1 MEIKEIFESNNLSG
15 STKKELAN
23 FLVSKFGIEKPV
35 AFFEIEKAMQNGDI
49 ILNDDTD
56 TIMLPRE
63 MGLTKAK
70 LSLSTKGYGFA
81 MIEGREND
89 VFIPKPFVGKALNG
103 DTILVEIQPDKFDT
117 TKEIAIVRQVLKHT
131 DLNIVGIVQKGKRGM
146 IYVTPD
152 REVFP
157 NIVIP
162 ANFQLDA
169 RTGDKVVVKVKEYSD
184 KQPTGEIVE
193 ILGES
198 YKPEVE
204 LLAIARSYELDEK
217 YPEEQQREAEK
228 VKQELSADD
237 LVGRLDLRNE
247 LIITIDGDDA
257 KDLDDAISL
266 KKNSN
271 GTWRLGVHIADVGE
285 YVKMDS
291 VLDKEA
297 FNRATSVYFPRFVI
311 PMLPKALSNGICS
324 LNPQVPRLALSVF
337 MDINNDGQVVKHEIK
352 ETVIESNERMTYKN
366 VQAILD
372 GDEAL
377 RTRYAEIVP
386 MLEDMATLSDIL
398 RNMRFKR
405 GEVDFE
411 LRETKIELDENND
424 VTEVKEYPYLQS
436 NGIIESFMLVANET
450 IAEHYENLKLP
461 FCYRIHQKPDNERY
475 ENFLTFLNQYN
486 VSIKDAEEGLNGSK
500 LQNLFDQIKEEEYA
514 TVVRRVALRTM
525 KKAIYA
531 PENDGHF
538 ALAAPYYCHF
548 TSPIRRYP
556 DLCIHRIIKKDLRG
570 ELTPESVEYLKGF
583 VTKAC
588 KQSSEKERNAD
599 EAERTVDDY
608 LKCMYMKKHLGEEFD
623 GVISGVTDNALYIEL
638 PNTIEGEVK
647 IADLPYDK
655 YEYDEI
661 MHRLAGKNHC
671 FKLGDK
677 MKIKVLSSN
686 EISRELCFGPIFEKE
701 DLKDFKDKK
710 NKKKYEEEK
719 EYKGNKKRQKGK
731 KTGKNK
737 KKDKY
742 QDEEFEL

>member
-1 MEIKEIFESNNLSG
+1 
-15 STKKELAN
+15 
-23 FLVSKFGIEKPV
+23 VYV
-35 AFFEIEKAMQNGDI
+35 A
-49 ILNDDTD
+49 
-56 TIMLPRE
+56 
-63 MGLTKAK
+63 
-70 LSLSTKGYGFA
+70 
-81 MIEGREND
+81 
-89 VFIPKPFVGKALNG
+89 
-103 DTILVEIQPDKFDT
+103 PDKD
-117 TKEIAIVRQVLKHT
+117 
-131 DLNIVGIVQKGKRGM
+131 
-146 IYVTPD
+146 
-152 REVFP
+152 VFP

-204 LLAIARSYELDEK
+204 LIAIARSYELDEK

-228 VKQELSADD
+228 VKQELNADD
-237 LVGRLDLRNE
+237 LTGRLDLRNE

-266 KKNSN
+266 KKNKD
-271 GTWRLGVHIADVGE
+271 GTWHLGVHIADVGE

-291 VLDKEA
+291 VLDREA

-337 MDINNDGQVVKHEIK
+337 MDINENGKVLKHEIK
-352 ETVIESNERMTYKN
+352 ETVIESKERMTYKN

-372 GDEAL
+372 GDEDL
-377 RTRYAEIVP
+377 RNRYAEIVP
-386 MLEDMATLSDIL
+386 MLEDMAKLSDIL
-398 RNMRFKR
+398 KNMRFKR

-411 LRETKIELDENND
+411 LRETKIELDENNE

-450 IAEHYENLKLP
+450 VAEHYENLKLP
-461 FCYRIHQKPDNERY
+461 FCYRIHQKPDSDRY
-475 ENFLTFLNQYN
+475 DKFLTFLKQYN

-500 LQNLFDQIKEEEYA
+500 LQNLFDKISEEDYA

-556 DLCIHRIIKKDLRG
+556 DLCIHRIIKKDIRG
-570 ELTPESVEYLKGF
+570 ELTPESIEYLKEF

-588 KQSSEKERNAD
+588 RQSSEKERNAD

-608 LKCMYMKKHLGEEFD
+608 LKCLYMKKHLGEEFD
-623 GVISGVTDNALYIEL
+623 GVISGVTDNALYVEL
-638 PNTIEGEVK
+638 PNTIEGEIK
-647 IADLPYDK
+647 IADLPYDE
-655 YEYDEI
+655 YEYDEV
-661 MHRLAGKNHC
+661 MHRLAGKNRC

-701 DLKDFKDKK
+701 DLKNCNAKKGKSKKKYQEEKSFKD
-710 NKKKYEEEK
+710 NKKK
-719 EYKGNKKRQKGK
+719 QKGK
-731 KTGKNK
+731 KSGNK
-737 KKDKY
+737 KKERYFDD
-742 QDEEFEL
+742 QEFEL